1 MKMKVV
7 KVSRGEKK
15 RLKVILVAHKKTTRK
30 EETRRCL
37 SCGRVFRSRGPWN
50 RLCRSCRE
58 RVAQV
63 AASGFAVPV
72 NVGRA

>member
-15 RLKVILVAHKKTTRK
+15 RLKVIVVARRKVIEEKTRK
-30 EETRRCL
+30 CL
-37 SCGRVFRSRGPWN
+37 SCGRMFKSQGPWN

-63 AASGFAVPV
+63 AASGFAIPIS
-72 NVGRA
+72 VGRA

>member
-15 RLKVILVAHKKTTRK
+15 RLKVIVVSRRKVIEEKTTK
-30 EETRRCL
+30 CL
-37 SCGRVFRSRGPWN
+37 SCGRAFRSRGPWN

-63 AASGFAVPV
+63 AASGFAIPV
-72 NVGRA
+72 SVGRT